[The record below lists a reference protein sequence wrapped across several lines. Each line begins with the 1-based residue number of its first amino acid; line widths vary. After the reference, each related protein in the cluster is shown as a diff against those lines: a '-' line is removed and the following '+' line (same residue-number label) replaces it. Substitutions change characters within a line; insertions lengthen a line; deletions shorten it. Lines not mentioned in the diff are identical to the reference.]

1 MFKPHEERYDR
12 KPNLTSF
19 NKPSPPKQTSKP
31 VSTPST
37 AKKAPRPA
45 GQQEFIYH
53 DADGHPVIKVRRTDH
68 GDGEKAFS
76 QFRWE
81 NGQWV
86 AGLNEQVTKRV
97 RLYRINEARELSKKT
112 GLPIFLVEGESCA
125 ERLLELGIPAT
136 TSLGGS
142 GKWTKYGYP
151 NYLQDLSSF
160 RVILC
165 PDADFCGMNHMLEV
179 EKSLRAHGIE
189 IIGWLLAPPDA
200 PWDNLPKGGGL
211 DVVDWLENG
220 ATVEEILSSI
230 RVSLPAHL
238 VVDDEHADLAEEVSE
253 LAQLDRASGITL
265 LPNRLDISLRRLAE
279 NLVLPTEAYW
289 LPLLCTAASLISSQ
303 TRLMINRY
311 SEFSV
316 PPVLWGGLVGEP
328 GSGKSHILNVLTKPL
343 KDIQA
348 EHFTLYQHRLEEYQ
362 AALRDWERRRKNED
376 AGDMPKRPKPTSLYA
391 SNYTL
396 EAIGQTL
403 GNQPDRG
410 LLINPDELA
419 VFLQSMDAYRGGKG
433 ADRAHWLSLYN
444 GDALKVDRKNSDQV
458 FVRHTSVSVVGGIQ
472 PSVLQNLW
480 REDKN
485 IDDGL
490 WSRFA
495 WVQIPLT
502 PTPYIEEEFLSSPCK
517 LLERVY
523 RRLLELPPQEHELD
537 DEARKLWKKWNQ
549 EVDEL
554 LLSEPN
560 ERIRTT
566 LPKTKERAARIAL
579 ILHYL
584 DAACAEDKVIPSKVI
599 PASTLARAIEFTR
612 WLHDQTKLLCGEL
625 GESATPEAGLAH
637 RFLKRFQGC
646 GSVSLR
652 QARNWWPGRRKPSSS
667 EIRTFL
673 DGVVQL
679 GYARWVDP
687 NHVELLQP
695 CSGSPVV
702 HKETES
708 LAQSDFEQW
717 TTASST
723 RSPSSSTAVTPADG
737 ECSAQPETMD
747 CMPVTPPAADSSRR
761 RKKLPEQTALPLEQT
776 ALPLA
781 EPSASSTSAPE
792 EKKTPTAA
800 TTNGAP
806 PTKEEDSR
814 ISIKEWNSLLDAF
827 DRAGVSNLQ
836 RRDVIAEAAGIPR
849 GHVGTVP
856 LTREQYNR
864 ALEFIRRWPSRTYAH
879 HQPEPTDAPPEQAV
893 LPLDPSAGG
902 IPPWHWDR

>member
-1 MFKPHEERYDR
+1 MLTTSLSQSKFTYSSRHNPCPVCGRVKDGDCRRAGELLHCRTYAKACLEKGAVVQGSDGQRWVYLGRSGNGLWALFKPHQEKRDSWTP
-12 KPNLTSF
+12 KLI
-19 NKPSPPKQTSKP
+19 PSAKQTPKP

-37 AKKAPRPA
+37 TKKPRPK
-45 GQQEFIYH
+45 GEHHYVYH
-53 DADGHPVIKVRRTDH
+53 DVDGHPLLKVVRED
-68 GDGEKAFS
+68 DGKGNKDIH

-81 NGQWV
+81 NGNWV
-86 AGLNEQVTKRV
+86 ARLTEQVTRRV
-97 RLYRINEARELSKKT
+97 RLYRIHDARTLSQKT
-112 GLPIFLVEGESCA
+112 SLPIFMVEGESCV

-165 PDADFCGMNHMLEV
+165 PDADVPGLDHMLKI
-179 EKSLRAHGIE
+179 EKSLRTAGIK
-189 IIGWLLAPPDA
+189 IAGWLLAPPDA

-220 ATVEEILSSI
+220 ATTEDILSSI

-348 EHFTLYQHRLEEYQ
+348 EHFTRYQHRLEEYQ

-584 DAACAEDKVIPSKVI
+584 DAACAEDKVIPSKLI
-599 PASTLARAIEFTR
+599 PASTLLRAIEFTR
-612 WLHDQTKLLCGEL
+612 WLHDQSKLLCGEL

-673 DGVVQL
+673 DGLVQL

-702 HKETES
+702 HKEPES

-723 RSPSSSTAVTPADG
+723 RSPSSSTAVTPADSG
-737 ECSAQPETMD
+737 KSIQSEPSPSLQRKEAPKQTSFPPDSSASRGFKPKN
-747 CMPVTPPAADSSRR
+747 PGKPPA
-761 RKKLPEQTALPLEQT
+761 LP
-776 ALPLA
+776 
-781 EPSASSTSAPE
+781 ST
-792 EKKTPTAA
+792 
-800 TTNGAP
+800 N
-806 PTKEEDSR
+806 
-814 ISIKEWNSLLDAF
+814 
-827 DRAGVSNLQ
+827 
-836 RRDVIAEAAGIPR
+836 
-849 GHVGTVP
+849 
-856 LTREQYNR
+856 
-864 ALEFIRRWPSRTYAH
+864 
-879 HQPEPTDAPPEQAV
+879 
-893 LPLDPSAGG
+893 G
-902 IPPWHWDR
+902 IPPWQWEG

>member
-1 MFKPHEERYDR
+1 
-12 KPNLTSF
+12 
-19 NKPSPPKQTSKP
+19 
-31 VSTPST
+31 
-37 AKKAPRPA
+37 
-45 GQQEFIYH
+45 
-53 DADGHPVIKVRRTDH
+53 
-68 GDGEKAFS
+68 
-76 QFRWE
+76 
-81 NGQWV
+81 
-86 AGLNEQVTKRV
+86 
-97 RLYRINEARELSKKT
+97 
-112 GLPIFLVEGESCA
+112 
-125 ERLLELGIPAT
+125 
-136 TSLGGS
+136 
-142 GKWTKYGYP
+142 
-151 NYLQDLSSF
+151 
-160 RVILC
+160 
-165 PDADFCGMNHMLEV
+165 MLEI
-179 EKSLRAHGIE
+179 EKSLRTAGIE
-189 IIGWLLAPPDA
+189 VAGWLLAPPDA
-200 PWDNLPKGGGL
+200 SWSNLPKGGGL

-220 ATVEEILSSI
+220 ATAEDILSSI

-348 EHFTLYQHRLEEYQ
+348 EHFTRYQHRLEEYQ

-584 DAACAEDKVIPSKVI
+584 DAACAEDKVIPSKLI
-599 PASTLARAIEFTR
+599 PASTLLRAIEFTR
-612 WLHDQTKLLCGEL
+612 WLHDQSKLLCGEL
-625 GESATPEAGLAH
+625 GESATPEAGLAL
-637 RFLKRFQGC
+637 RFVKRFQGC
-646 GSVSLR
+646 GPITPKQCRS
-652 QARNWWPGRRKPSSS
+652 WWPTRNKPSMQEIRAFLDNLVKMGHARWVGQHIEVVHPSSSTNLRHFVTQEPESLAQTGFEPVTKPSSPFVTS
-667 EIRTFL
+667 
-673 DGVVQL
+673 
-679 GYARWVDP
+679 
-687 NHVELLQP
+687 
-695 CSGSPVV
+695 SSPSSPIVAA
-702 HKETES
+702 KESES
-708 LAQSDFEQW
+708 LAQSDSGQV
-717 TTASST
+717 TKASSPHNHSS
-723 RSPSSSTAVTPADG
+723 SPSSPVVSPIG
-737 ECSAQPETMD
+737 CS
-747 CMPVTPPAADSSRR
+747 PPAAPCPSRR
-761 RKKLPEQTALPLEQT
+761 REEEPKQTSFP
-776 ALPLA
+776 PD
-781 EPSASSTSAPE
+781 SS
-792 EKKTPTAA
+792 
-800 TTNGAP
+800 
-806 PTKEEDSR
+806 
-814 ISIKEWNSLLDAF
+814 
-827 DRAGVSNLQ
+827 VS
-836 RRDVIAEAAGIPR
+836 PR
-849 GHVGTVP
+849 GFKPRGAGKP
-856 LTREQYNR
+856 Q
-864 ALEFIRRWPSRTYAH
+864 ASPST
-879 HQPEPTDAPPEQAV
+879 E
-893 LPLDPSAGG
+893 G
-902 IPPWHWDR
+902 IPPWLWES

>member
-1 MFKPHEERYDR
+1 VKDGDCRRGGDLLHCRTYAKAYLEKGAVVQGSDGQRWAYLGRSGNGIWALFKPHEERYDQ
-12 KPNLTSF
+12 KSNLTSF
-19 NKPSPPKQTSKP
+19 NKSSPTKQASKP
-31 VSTPST
+31 VSAPST
-37 AKKAPRPA
+37 AKKPRPQ
-45 GQQEFIYH
+45 GQQDFIYH
-53 DADGHPVIKVRRTDH
+53 DADGNPLIKVQREDDEH
-68 GDGEKAFS
+68 GKRFH

-86 AGLNEQVTKRV
+86 ARLNDEVTKRV
-97 RLYRINEARELSKKT
+97 RLYRIHDARTLAKQT
-112 GLPIFLVEGESCA
+112 GYPIFLVEGESCV
-125 ERLLELGIPAT
+125 ERLMQLGLPAT
-136 TSLGGS
+136 TSIGGA
-142 GKWTKYGYP
+142 GKWTRYGYP
-151 NYLQDLSSF
+151 NYVQDLSNL

-165 PDADFCGMNHMLEV
+165 PDADRAGLDHMLDV

-189 IIGWLLAPPDA
+189 IVGWLLAPPDA
-200 PWDNLPKGGGL
+200 PWDDLPTGGGL
-211 DVVDWLENG
+211 DVVDWLEDG
-220 ATVEEILSSI
+220 ATAEDILSSI

-348 EHFTLYQHRLEEYQ
+348 EHFTRYQHRLEEYQ

-579 ILHYL
+579 VLHYV

-599 PASTLARAIEFTR
+599 PASTLLRAIEFTR

-625 GESATPEAGLAH
+625 GESATPEASLAL

-646 GSVSLR
+646 GPITPKQCRS
-652 QARNWWPGRRKPSSS
+652 WWPTRNKPPMQ
-667 EIRTFL
+667 EIRAFL
-673 DGVVQL
+673 DNLVKMGH
-679 GYARWVDP
+679 ARWVGQ
-687 NHVELLQP
+687 HIE
-695 CSGSPVV
+695 VV
-702 HKETES
+702 HSSSSTNLRHFVTQEPES
-708 LAQSDFEQW
+708 LAQTGFEPV
-717 TTASST
+717 TKPSSPFVT
-723 RSPSSSTAVTPADG
+723 SSSPSSPIVAAEGPESPAQSDSGQVTKPSLPHNHSSSPSSPVVSPIG
-737 ECSAQPETMD
+737 CS
-747 CMPVTPPAADSSRR
+747 PPATPCPSRR
-761 RKKLPEQTALPLEQT
+761 RKDIPEQTP
-776 ALPLA
+776 
-781 EPSASSTSAPE
+781 
-792 EKKTPTAA
+792 
-800 TTNGAP
+800 
-806 PTKEEDSR
+806 
-814 ISIKEWNSLLDAF
+814 
-827 DRAGVSNLQ
+827 
-836 RRDVIAEAAGIPR
+836 
-849 GHVGTVP
+849 
-856 LTREQYNR
+856 
-864 ALEFIRRWPSRTYAH
+864 
-879 HQPEPTDAPPEQAV
+879 
-893 LPLDPSAGG
+893 LPLDNPAGG
-902 IPPWHWDR
+902 IPPWLWEG

>member
-1 MFKPHEERYDR
+1 MGPPTENKQWRLNMITSSLTPSSKFTYSSRRTPCPVCGRTKDSDCRWDEKLLHCRTYAKEHLRVGEVLRGHDGQQWAYLGDSDGGRWAMFRPHQEKRYGR
-12 KPNLTSF
+12 KP
-19 NKPSPPKQTSKP
+19 KPSSVKRPAAPPKQPPKP
-31 VSTPST
+31 AVAPPTV
-37 AKKAPRPA
+37 AKKPRPA

-53 DADGHPVIKVRRTDH
+53 DADGYPVLKVVRED
-68 GDGEKAFS
+68 DGKGNKDIH

-81 NGQWV
+81 NSQWV
-86 AGLNEQVTKRV
+86 ARLTEQVTRRV
-97 RLYRINEARELSKKT
+97 RLYRIHDARTLSQKT
-112 GLPIFLVEGESCA
+112 SLPIFMVEGESCV

-165 PDADFCGMNHMLEV
+165 PDADVPGLDHMLEI
-179 EKSLRAHGIE
+179 EKSLRTAGIK
-189 IIGWLLAPPDA
+189 IAGWLLAPPDA
-200 PWDNLPKGGGL
+200 PWDDLPKGGGL

-220 ATVEEILSSI
+220 ATAEDILSSI

-348 EHFTLYQHRLEEYQ
+348 EHFTRYQHRLEEYQ

-584 DAACAEDKVIPSKVI
+584 DAACAEDKVIPSKLI
-599 PASTLARAIEFTR
+599 PASTLLRAIEFTR
-612 WLHDQTKLLCGEL
+612 WLHDQSKLLCGEL

-702 HKETES
+702 HKEPES

-723 RSPSSSTAVTPADG
+723 RSPSSSTAVTPADSG
-737 ECSAQPETMD
+737 KSIQSEPSPSLQRKEAPKQTSF
-747 CMPVTPPAADSSRR
+747 PPDSS
-761 RKKLPEQTALPLEQT
+761 
-776 ALPLA
+776 
-781 EPSASSTSAPE
+781 
-792 EKKTPTAA
+792 
-800 TTNGAP
+800 
-806 PTKEEDSR
+806 
-814 ISIKEWNSLLDAF
+814 
-827 DRAGVSNLQ
+827 VS
-836 RRDVIAEAAGIPR
+836 PR
-849 GHVGTVP
+849 GFKPKNSGTP
-856 LTREQYNR
+856 Q
-864 ALEFIRRWPSRTYAH
+864 ASPST
-879 HQPEPTDAPPEQAV
+879 E
-893 LPLDPSAGG
+893 G
-902 IPPWHWDR
+902 IPPWQWEI